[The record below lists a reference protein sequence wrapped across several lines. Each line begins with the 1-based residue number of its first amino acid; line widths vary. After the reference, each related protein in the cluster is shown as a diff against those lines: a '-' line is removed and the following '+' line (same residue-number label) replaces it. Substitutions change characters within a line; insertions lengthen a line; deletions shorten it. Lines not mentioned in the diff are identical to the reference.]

1 MPGRYWGKVDTFR
14 QTCRFSGRFT
24 GCLFHDNPNID
35 SDFIIVCDNNNEWK
49 NYPKEKRIFVVM
61 ENPSIWKYPDEL
73 TDQMGVLI
81 TPFKEYLAS
90 NAPRVFVDQPA
101 VPWFY
106 GIDFDTTQG
115 LSHNPEKCESELVSL
130 SLQEEKPKTKL
141 IAMFT
146 SSKSAL
152 PGHRWRILV
161 AKELK
166 AMFGNQCDIFGF
178 GHKPVKNKN
187 QGIDDYKFSIVIEND
202 SNENYW
208 TEKLSDTLLGYSCPI
223 YSGADNVQ
231 DFFHHHIPSFTFGS
245 DPKSTVQK
253 IIKIIDSMDAATIQK
268 NVDGARGEI
277 LYRHNLFA
285 MLSRQACK

>member
-1 MPGRYWGKVDTFR
+1 
-14 QTCRFSGRFT
+14 
-24 GCLFHDNPNID
+24 
-35 SDFIIVCDNNNEWK
+35 
-49 NYPKEKRIFVVM
+49 
-61 ENPSIWKYPDEL
+61 
-73 TDQMGVLI
+73 
-81 TPFKEYLAS
+81 
-90 NAPRVFVDQPA
+90 
-101 VPWFY
+101 
-106 GIDFDTTQG
+106 
-115 LSHNPEKCESELVSL
+115 
-130 SLQEEKPKTKL
+130 
-141 IAMFT
+141 MFT

-231 DFFHHHIPSFTFGS
+231 DFFHHRIPSFTFGS
-245 DPKSTVQK
+245 DPKSAVQK
-253 IIKIIDSMDAATIQK
+253 IIKIIDSMMPRQFKKMLPVQEAKYCIGITYSQCYPDKLVSKIS
-268 NVDGARGEI
+268 V
-277 LYRHNLFA
+277 LYHALVQQSNLVSKKKFLA
-285 MLSRQACK
+285 I